1 MHKFI
6 YKKKHYLLQLL
17 QWNAPFFFTKI
28 HCTELCCNI
37 VLWTDCQLELWQFH
51 VSIQGWKESD
61 IGSLIQTRCRTS
73 RCEEIDK
80 EWELTKLKVRRP
92 RCPAELLANLF
103 VLPFSLID
111 GGGDV
116 QDDENED
123 EKYQDGDGEG
133 MRGESMMLKLMMMRR
148 RTKMK
153 TNMMKLARMMMTM
166 LGKPA
171 TLFLFPLKELPMP
184 GNKISI
190 TIDHLL

>member
-1 MHKFI
+1 M
-6 YKKKHYLLQLL
+6 
-17 QWNAPFFFTKI
+17 
-28 HCTELCCNI
+28 
-37 VLWTDCQLELWQFH
+37 
-51 VSIQGWKESD
+51 
-61 IGSLIQTRCRTS
+61 R
-73 RCEEIDK
+73 
-80 EWELTKLKVRRP
+80 
-92 RCPAELLANLF
+92 AEN
-103 VLPFSLID
+103 
-111 GGGDV
+111 G
-116 QDDENED
+116 D

-133 MRGESMMLKLMMMRR
+133 MRVESMMLKLMIMMMVMR